1 MTQQQQQHQDQGAGP
16 AAGDTA
22 ALQQG
27 SKGGAGAAAGALK
40 QGDGAA
46 GQQAGLAHLLQG
58 LDTAAATD
66 QKSNYVSAQ
75 GTAAGLAEP
84 AAMVL
89 DV

>member
-1 MTQQQQQHQDQGAGP
+1 MTQQQQQQDQGAGP

-22 ALQQG
+22 ALPQG
-27 SKGGAGAAAGALK
+27 SRGGAGGAAGGLK
-40 QGDGAA
+40 QGEGPA
-46 GQQAGLAHLLQG
+46 GHQAGLAHLLQG

-66 QKSNYVSAQ
+66 QKSNYVSAE
-75 GTAAGLAEP
+75 GTAAGVAEP